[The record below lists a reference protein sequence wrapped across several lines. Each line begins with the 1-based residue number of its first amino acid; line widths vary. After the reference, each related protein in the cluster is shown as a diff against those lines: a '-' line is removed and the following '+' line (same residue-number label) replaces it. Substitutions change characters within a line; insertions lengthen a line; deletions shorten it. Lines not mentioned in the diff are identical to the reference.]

1 MIMKM
6 MLFMMTTMTTIMTR
20 VHYIIVSFS
29 CLEACIRLS
38 KFWLSDR
45 SGVHASSILSILWV
59 HTSAGPFLGR
69 GLQRYSNSIKL
80 HIHYFTQEILEASQC
95 PTTFITK
102 LVSCRHFLGMD
113 VTGWSIQQP
122 GWLVRARCFGVI
134 CSKPWLVVLNIIYG
148 CFQKSGYPKMDGE
161 NNGKPIKMDDLGV
174 PLFAETSIWRFSKAN
189 IRIPK

>member
-6 MLFMMTTMTTIMTR
+6 MLFIMTTMMTIMTR

-59 HTSAGPFLGR
+59 HTFAGPFLGR
-69 GLQRYSNSIKL
+69 GLQRYSTSIKL
-80 HIHYFTQEILEASQC
+80 HVHYFTQEILEASQC

-102 LVSCRHFLGMD
+102 LVSCRHFLGWMLLDEAFSSQGGWWGLD
-113 VTGWSIQQP
+113 V
-122 GWLVRARCFGVI
+122 LLRFGAHPKEQ
-134 CSKPWLVVLNIIYG
+134 CSKPWLVVLNI
-148 CFQKSGYPKMDGE
+148 
-161 NNGKPIKMDDLGV
+161 
-174 PLFAETSIWRFSKAN
+174 
-189 IRIPK
+189 